1 MSILACL
8 LQTLCL
14 EPLPTLPAL
23 PAAAT
28 YVVNRNINYT
38 NVCTF
43 ACAFCAFRWG
53 RHQGIGGGRA
63 ECLSGAMRLLR
74 CACIVASPPAQC
86 ITSIERSC
94 LFPPGRSK
102 GKAAEELRGAP
113 YLLPL
118 EEVARRTA
126 EAWERGA
133 TEVCMQVRRPAV

>member
-1 MSILACL
+1 M
-8 LQTLCL
+8 
-14 EPLPTLPAL
+14 PAL